1 MGEALSPHVRLHRR
15 RDHRLVSDQHRL
27 SPRRARRV
35 VSRLQGDRAP
45 ATAVD
50 AMNARLLRWKF
61 NFFPAYRGTGARV
74 TYIADDFSELRV
86 RLPLSWRTRNYV
98 GTIFG
103 GSMYGAVDPM
113 YMIMLIQLLGRD
125 YVVWDKAATIRFRK
139 PGRGTLY
146 ATFKMDDAELDLIRD
161 AAKNGEPFDRVYNV
175 DLVDRDGVVHA
186 SIEKTIYIRRKTPLL
201 LLENP

>member
-1 MGEALSPHVRLHRR
+1 MPE
-15 RDHRLVSDQHRL
+15 
-27 SPRRARRV
+27 
-35 VSRLQGDRAP
+35 SRETRW
-45 ATAVD
+45 
-50 AMNARLLRWKF
+50 LRWKF
-61 NFFPAYRGTGARV
+61 NLFPAYRGTGAKV
-74 TYIADDFSELRV
+74 VYIAGDFREV
-86 RLPLSWRTRNYV
+86 RIELPLSWRTRNYV

-103 GSMYGAVDPM
+103 GSLYGAVDPM

-125 YVVWDKAATIRFRK
+125 YIVWDKAATIRFRK
-139 PGRGTLY
+139 PGRSTLY